1 MQKRFFLL
9 RVQELMETEQLE
21 KFKVWFG
28 EHVAGFYGDDP
39 YVNANLKLKEDHTR
53 RTCTEMLYLAE
64 ELALP
69 ENQKRIAEVIALFH
83 DIGRFTQFVKYRTY
97 NDPRSENHCLLGLD
111 VLRQTNVLEPV
122 AAEEREL
129 IERAVEYHGI
139 RELPDD
145 LDGQCLLFS
154 KMIRDADKLDVFY
167 LTTEAYARYAE
178 NPGEL
183 ELPIELPDEPYC
195 SPGVLEAVL
204 AGRLVDYSELKTLN
218 DMKLLQLG
226 WVYNVNFTA
235 TLRRIQKRGFL
246 KTLFG
251 FLPNSE
257 DIENVKEKILAY
269 VDFRIE
275 RDA

>member
-1 MQKRFFLL
+1 
-9 RVQELMETEQLE
+9 MEPEQLE
-21 KFKVWFG
+21 KFKAWFDDY
-28 EHVAGFYGDDP
+28 VAGFYGDDP

-53 RTCTEMLYLAE
+53 RTCAEMLYLAE

-69 ENQKRIAEVIALFH
+69 ENQKRIADVIALFH

-129 IERAVEYHGI
+129 IERAIEYHGL

-154 KMIRDADKLDVFY
+154 KMIRDADKLDIFY
-167 LTTEAYARYAE
+167 LTTEAYAGYAE
-178 NPGEL
+178 NPDEFEL
-183 ELPIELPDEPYC
+183 EVELPDEPYC

-218 DMKLLQLG
+218 DMKLFQLG
-226 WVYNVNFTA
+226 WVYNINFTP
-235 TLRRIQKRGFL
+235 TLRRIQQQDFL

-251 FLPNSE
+251 FLPNNE
-257 DIENVKEKILAY
+257 DIERAKEKILAY